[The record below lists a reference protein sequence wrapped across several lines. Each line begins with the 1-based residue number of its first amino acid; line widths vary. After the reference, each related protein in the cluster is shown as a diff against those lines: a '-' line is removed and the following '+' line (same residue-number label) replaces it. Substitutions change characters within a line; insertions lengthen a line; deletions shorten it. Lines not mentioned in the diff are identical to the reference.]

1 MPSVRR
7 YETKDGRAYYLIRV
21 RRGREKSA
29 LSRRWY
35 VPDGWSQRAI
45 DRELAKVSAEF
56 ERQVQAGEVISRNEK
71 RLQAAQEAAEAAKI
85 VTLRQYG
92 EKVFMPAK
100 TLTATENTR
109 ASFQGNLDK
118 WVYPAIGDIKL
129 PEITSAQ
136 ISALLLDMQGKGK
149 AHATVVKVYTILNS
163 LFKMAYLSDMIARN
177 PMDKVERP
185 KPRKDEIKPQTAQ
198 AYTAQEVRDILT
210 ALEGEPLKWRAFIH
224 LLIDT
229 GVRRGEA
236 LAVQW
241 EDIDFQENTI
251 LICRNLCYTP
261 DKGIYLDTP
270 KNGRCRMVDVGED
283 TLQLLKQIRE
293 QQGAGGKY
301 IFTQDNSLEPM
312 HPTSPTH
319 YFRQFA
325 KRNGIKDFHPHKLRH
340 TFASVAITAGADV
353 VSVSETLGHSD
364 TAVTLRMYTHAN
376 DESRRRASR
385 IFRDAIQKD
394 TQKDTPPPEKDTHKA
409 DADYNS
415 TQQENLD
422 TLRAAMIIEDK

>member
-241 EDIDFQENTI
+241 EDIDFQENTV

-319 YFRQFA
+319 YFRQFS

>member
-56 ERQVQAGEVISRNEK
+56 ERQVQAGEVISRDEK

-118 WVYPAIGDIKL
+118 WVYPAIVDIKL

-185 KPRKDEIKPQTAQ
+185 KPKKNEIKPQTAQ

-261 DKGIYLDTP
+261 GKGIYLDTP

-319 YFRQFA
+319 YFRQFS

>member
-56 ERQVQAGEVISRNEK
+56 ERQVQAGEVISRDEK

-118 WVYPAIGDIKL
+118 WVYPAIVDIKL

-261 DKGIYLDTP
+261 GKGIYLDTP

-319 YFRQFA
+319 YFRQFS

>member
-45 DRELAKVSAEF
+45 DRELAKVAAEF
-56 ERQVQAGEVISRNEK
+56 EREAQAGEVISRAEK
-71 RLQAAQEAAEAAKI
+71 RQRAALEAAEAAKI

-185 KPRKDEIKPQTAQ
+185 KPKKNEIKPQTAQ

-261 DKGIYLDTP
+261 GKGIYLDTP

-319 YFRQFA
+319 YFRQFS

-422 TLRAAMIIEDK
+422 THRAAMIIEDK

>member
-56 ERQVQAGEVISRNEK
+56 ERQVQAGEVISRDEK

-261 DKGIYLDTP
+261 GKGIYLDTP

-319 YFRQFA
+319 YFRQFS

-415 TQQENLD
+415 AQQENLD
-422 TLRAAMIIEDK
+422 TPRAAMIIEDK

>member
-56 ERQVQAGEVISRNEK
+56 ERQVQAGEVISRDEK

-163 LFKMAYLSDMIARN
+163 LFKMAYLSDMIVRN

-261 DKGIYLDTP
+261 GKGIYLDTP

-301 IFTQDNSLEPM
+301 IFTQDNSLDPM

-319 YFRQFA
+319 YFRQFS

>member
-45 DRELAKVSAEF
+45 DRELAKVAAEF
-56 ERQVQAGEVISRNEK
+56 EREAQAGEVISRAEK
-71 RLQAAQEAAEAAKI
+71 RQRAALEAAEAAKI

-210 ALEGEPLKWRAFIH
+210 ALEGEPLKWRAVIH
-224 LLIDT
+224 LLMDT

-301 IFTQDNSLEPM
+301 IFTQDDSLEPM

-319 YFRQFA
+319 YFRQFS

-422 TLRAAMIIEDK
+422 TLRATMIIEDK

>member
-109 ASFQGNLDK
+109 ASFQGNLDN
-118 WVYPAIGDIKL
+118 WVYPVIGDIKL

-136 ISALLLDMQGKGK
+136 SSALLLDMQGKGK
-149 AHATVVKVYTILNS
+149 AHATVVKVYTILDS

-177 PMDKVERP
+177 PLDKVERP
-185 KPRKDEIKPQTAQ
+185 QPRKEELSPQTAK
-198 AYTAQEVRDILT
+198 
-210 ALEGEPLKWRAFIH
+210 P
-224 LLIDT
+224 
-229 GVRRGEA
+229 
-236 LAVQW
+236 
-241 EDIDFQENTI
+241 
-251 LICRNLCYTP
+251 
-261 DKGIYLDTP
+261 
-270 KNGRCRMVDVGED
+270 
-283 TLQLLKQIRE
+283 
-293 QQGAGGKY
+293 
-301 IFTQDNSLEPM
+301 
-312 HPTSPTH
+312 
-319 YFRQFA
+319 
-325 KRNGIKDFHPHKLRH
+325 
-340 TFASVAITAGADV
+340 
-353 VSVSETLGHSD
+353 
-364 TAVTLRMYTHAN
+364 
-376 DESRRRASR
+376 
-385 IFRDAIQKD
+385 
-394 TQKDTPPPEKDTHKA
+394 
-409 DADYNS
+409 
-415 TQQENLD
+415 
-422 TLRAAMIIEDK
+422 

>member
-56 ERQVQAGEVISRNEK
+56 ERQVQAGEVISRDEK

-261 DKGIYLDTP
+261 GKGIYLDTP

-319 YFRQFA
+319 YFRQFS

>member
-45 DRELAKVSAEF
+45 DRELAKVAAEF
-56 ERQVQAGEVISRNEK
+56 EREAQAGEVISRAEK
-71 RLQAAQEAAEAAKI
+71 RQRAALEAAEAAKI

>member
-319 YFRQFA
+319 YFRQFS

-422 TLRAAMIIEDK
+422 TLRATMIIEDK

>member
-35 VPDGWSQRAI
+35 VPDGWSQKAI
-45 DRELAKVSAEF
+45 DRELAKVAAEF
-56 ERQVQAGEVISRNEK
+56 EREAQAGEVISRAEK
-71 RLQAAQEAAEAAKI
+71 RQKAAQEAAEAAKI

-129 PEITSAQ
+129 PEITSAP

-319 YFRQFA
+319 YFRQFS

-394 TQKDTPPPEKDTHKA
+394 TQKDTPPLEKDTHKA
-409 DADYNS
+409 DTDYNS
-415 TQQENLD
+415 TQQ
-422 TLRAAMIIEDK
+422 

>member
-35 VPDGWSQRAI
+35 VPDGWSQKAI
-45 DRELAKVSAEF
+45 DRELAKVAAEF
-56 ERQVQAGEVISRNEK
+56 EREAQAGEVISRAEK
-71 RLQAAQEAAEAAKI
+71 RQRAALEAAEAAKI
-85 VTLRQYG
+85 QTIRQYS
-92 EKVFMPAK
+92 ERVFMPAVAIR
-100 TLTATENTR
+100 ATENTR
-109 ASFQGNLDK
+109 SSYQGNLNR
-118 WVYPAIGDIKL
+118 WIYPALGDMKL

-415 TQQENLD
+415 AQQENLN
-422 TLRAAMIIEDK
+422 TPRAAMIIEDK

>member
-45 DRELAKVSAEF
+45 DRELAKVAAEF
-56 ERQVQAGEVISRNEK
+56 EREAQAGEVISRAEK
-71 RLQAAQEAAEAAKI
+71 RQRAALEAAEAAKI

-319 YFRQFA
+319 YFRQFS

>member
-319 YFRQFA
+319 YFRQFS

>member
-56 ERQVQAGEVISRNEK
+56 ERQVQAGEVISRDEK

-261 DKGIYLDTP
+261 GKGIYLDTP

-319 YFRQFA
+319 YFRQFS

-422 TLRAAMIIEDK
+422 TLRATMIIEDK

>member
-56 ERQVQAGEVISRNEK
+56 ERQVQAGEVISRDEK

-261 DKGIYLDTP
+261 GKGIYLDTP

-293 QQGAGGKY
+293 QQGAGGRY

-319 YFRQFA
+319 YFRQFS

>member
-45 DRELAKVSAEF
+45 DRELAKVAAEF
-56 ERQVQAGEVISRNEK
+56 EREAQAGEVISRAEK
-71 RLQAAQEAAEAAKI
+71 RQRAALEAAEAAKI

-415 TQQENLD
+415 AQQENLN
-422 TLRAAMIIEDK
+422 TPRAAMIIEDK

>member
-35 VPDGWSQRAI
+35 VPDGWSQKAI
-45 DRELAKVSAEF
+45 DRELAKVAAEF
-56 ERQVQAGEVISRNEK
+56 EREAQAGEVISRAEK
-71 RLQAAQEAAEAAKI
+71 RQRAALEAAEAAKI

-415 TQQENLD
+415 AQQENLN
-422 TLRAAMIIEDK
+422 TPRAAMIIEDK

>member
-35 VPDGWSQRAI
+35 VPDGWSQKAI
-45 DRELAKVSAEF
+45 DRELAKVAAEF
-56 ERQVQAGEVISRNEK
+56 EREAQAGEVISRAEK
-71 RLQAAQEAAEAAKI
+71 RQRAALEAAEAAKI
-85 VTLRQYG
+85 QTMRQYS
-92 EKVFMPAK
+92 ERVFMPAVAIR
-100 TLTATENTR
+100 ATENTR
-109 ASFQGNLDK
+109 SSYQGNLNR
-118 WVYPAIGDIKL
+118 WIYPALGDMKL

-224 LLIDT
+224 LLVDT

>member
-422 TLRAAMIIEDK
+422 TLRATMIIEDK

>member
-45 DRELAKVSAEF
+45 DRELAKVAAEF
-56 ERQVQAGEVISRNEK
+56 EREAQAGEVISRAEK
-71 RLQAAQEAAEAAKI
+71 RQRAALEAAEAAKI
-85 VTLRQYG
+85 QTMRQYS
-92 EKVFMPAK
+92 ERVFMPAVAIR
-100 TLTATENTR
+100 ATENTR
-109 ASFQGNLDK
+109 SSYQGNLNR
-118 WVYPAIGDIKL
+118 WIYPALGDMKL

-136 ISALLLDMQGKGK
+136 ISALLLDMQARGK
-149 AHATVVKVYTILNS
+149 ANATAVKVYTILKS
-163 LFKMAYLSDMIARN
+163 LFKMAYLADMIDRN

-241 EDIDFQENTI
+241 EDIDFQENTV

-319 YFRQFA
+319 YFRQFS

>member
-56 ERQVQAGEVISRNEK
+56 ERQVQAGEVISRDEK

-163 LFKMAYLSDMIARN
+163 LFKMAYLSDMIVRN

-319 YFRQFA
+319 YFRQFS

>member
-45 DRELAKVSAEF
+45 DRELAKVAAEF
-56 ERQVQAGEVISRNEK
+56 EREAQAGEVISRAEK
-71 RLQAAQEAAEAAKI
+71 RQKAAQEAAEAAKI
-85 VTLRQYG
+85 QTLCQYS
-92 EKVFMPAK
+92 ERVFMPAVAIR
-100 TLTATENTR
+100 ATENTR
-109 ASFQGNLDK
+109 SSYQGNLNR
-118 WVYPAIGDIKL
+118 WIYPALGDMKL

-136 ISALLLDMQGKGK
+136 ISALLLDMQAQGR
-149 AHATVVKVYTILNS
+149 ANATAVKVYTILKG
-163 LFKMAYLSDMIARN
+163 LFKMAYLADMIDRN

-185 KPRKDEIKPQTAQ
+185 RPRKDELKPAEAE
-198 AYTAQEVRDILT
+198 AYTSGEVRAILEC
-210 ALEGEPLKWRAFIH
+210 LEGEPLKWRAFIH

-261 DKGIYLDTP
+261 GKGIYLDTP

-319 YFRQFA
+319 YFRQFS

-422 TLRAAMIIEDK
+422 TLRATMIIEDK

>member
-56 ERQVQAGEVISRNEK
+56 ERQVQAGEVISRDEK

-149 AHATVVKVYTILNS
+149 ARATVV
-163 LFKMAYLSDMIARN
+163 
-177 PMDKVERP
+177 
-185 KPRKDEIKPQTAQ
+185 
-198 AYTAQEVRDILT
+198 
-210 ALEGEPLKWRAFIH
+210 
-224 LLIDT
+224 
-229 GVRRGEA
+229 
-236 LAVQW
+236 
-241 EDIDFQENTI
+241 
-251 LICRNLCYTP
+251 
-261 DKGIYLDTP
+261 
-270 KNGRCRMVDVGED
+270 RC
-283 TLQLLKQIRE
+283 
-293 QQGAGGKY
+293 
-301 IFTQDNSLEPM
+301 
-312 HPTSPTH
+312 
-319 YFRQFA
+319 
-325 KRNGIKDFHPHKLRH
+325 
-340 TFASVAITAGADV
+340 
-353 VSVSETLGHSD
+353 
-364 TAVTLRMYTHAN
+364 
-376 DESRRRASR
+376 
-385 IFRDAIQKD
+385 IQ
-394 TQKDTPPPEKDTHKA
+394 
-409 DADYNS
+409 S
-415 TQQENLD
+415 
-422 TLRAAMIIEDK
+422 

>member
-56 ERQVQAGEVISRNEK
+56 ERQVQAGEVISRDEK

-163 LFKMAYLSDMIARN
+163 LFKMAYLSDMIVRN

-261 DKGIYLDTP
+261 GKGIYLDTP

-319 YFRQFA
+319 YFRQFS

>member
-163 LFKMAYLSDMIARN
+163 LFKMAYLSDMIVRN

-261 DKGIYLDTP
+261 GKGIYLDTP

-319 YFRQFA
+319 YFRQFS